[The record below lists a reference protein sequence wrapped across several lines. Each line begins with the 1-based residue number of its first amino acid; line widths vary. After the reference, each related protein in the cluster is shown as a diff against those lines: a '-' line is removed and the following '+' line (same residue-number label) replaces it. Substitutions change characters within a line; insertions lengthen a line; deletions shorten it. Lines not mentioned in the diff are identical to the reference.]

1 MQNKIILAA
10 VLTAFSVTAFAAT
23 TTSPTLADL
32 AEADAQLKMA
42 ELQAKVNEAKAK
54 ADQSTSKPF
63 SSSSISTP
71 GYASPGPGQVPV
83 PVANTVLAGVSDDS
97 EEIHLEAIYGV
108 GGVLKADVS
117 YNGSSTTLSMAPDGI
132 RRVGPWTLHDISPYR
147 VVLTRAARKKGDK
160 QDEKEMFVSSN
171 SETSDKSEKLNLNTS
186 PTTMTGSFPG
196 MGGVMPASPVLP
208 PVPLTPQSRGGAF
221 SGARQ

>member
-1 MQNKIILAA
+1 MQNKIILMA
-10 VLTAFSVTAFAAT
+10 VLTAFSATAFAAT
-23 TTSPTLADL
+23 SSPTLADL
-32 AEADAQLKMA
+32 ADADAQLKMA

-54 ADQSTSKPF
+54 ADQASSKQPF
-63 SSSSISTP
+63 SGSPTSTP

-97 EEIHLEAIYGV
+97 EEVHLEAIYGV

-132 RRVGPWTLHDISPYR
+132 RRVGPWTLHEISPYR

-160 QDEKEMFVSSN
+160 QDEKEMFVSS
-171 SETSDKSEKLNLNTS
+171 STETSDKSEKLNLNTS

-196 MGGVMPASPVLP
+196 MGAMPGVATPTLP
-208 PVPLTPQSRGGAF
+208 PVPLAPQSRGGAF
-221 SGARQ
+221 GSRQ